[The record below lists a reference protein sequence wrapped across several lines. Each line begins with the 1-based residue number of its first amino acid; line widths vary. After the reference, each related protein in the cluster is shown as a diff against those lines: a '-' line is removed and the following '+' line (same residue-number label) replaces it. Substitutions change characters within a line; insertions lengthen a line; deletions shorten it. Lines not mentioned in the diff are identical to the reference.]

1 MIKLISGGG
10 SSYADAVKNMSNKI
24 DVFVC
29 KEKCKFILSNVP
41 SFKGMSEDDSSD
53 LSVEQDE
60 FKKWVFFGESGGTIV
75 FSTDVNSATFSNNK
89 VKDWIYKKFLTLKN
103 RFSIKN
109 FLTRLRLKENIA
121 AWTIGQYFIGSYTGS
136 DGKTYDERSYTL
148 NVIGIDR
155 KELFKLA
162 QEIREFLKQESVLVH
177 DAKTK
182 QVYFVTE
189 K

>member
-24 DVFVC
+24 DVVVC

-41 SFKGMSEDDSSD
+41 SFKRMSEDDSSD

-60 FKKWVFFGESGGTIV
+60 FKKWVFSGESSGTIV

-103 RFSIKN
+103 RFSIQS
-109 FLTRLRLKENIA
+109 LI
-121 AWTIGQYFIGSYTGS
+121 
-136 DGKTYDERSYTL
+136 
-148 NVIGIDR
+148 
-155 KELFKLA
+155 
-162 QEIREFLKQESVLVH
+162 
-177 DAKTK
+177 
-182 QVYFVTE
+182 
-189 K
+189 

>member
-24 DVFVC
+24 DVVVC

-41 SFKGMSEDDSSD
+41 SFKRMSEDDSSD

-60 FKKWVFFGESGGTIV
+60 FKKWVFSGESGGTIV

-121 AWTIGQYFIGSYTGS
+121 AWTIGQYFIGSYIART
-136 DGKTYDERSYTL
+136 
-148 NVIGIDR
+148 
-155 KELFKLA
+155 
-162 QEIREFLKQESVLVH
+162 
-177 DAKTK
+177 
-182 QVYFVTE
+182 
-189 K
+189 

>member
-24 DVFVC
+24 DAVVC
-29 KEKCKFILSNVP
+29 KEKCKFILSNVH
-41 SFKGMSEDDSSD
+41 SF
-53 LSVEQDE
+53 
-60 FKKWVFFGESGGTIV
+60 
-75 FSTDVNSATFSNNK
+75 NC
-89 VKDWIYKKFLTLKN
+89 
-103 RFSIKN
+103 
-109 FLTRLRLKENIA
+109 KEM
-121 AWTIGQYFIGSYTGS
+121 
-136 DGKTYDERSYTL
+136 
-148 NVIGIDR
+148 
-155 KELFKLA
+155 FKLA